1 MLRKFYH
8 TSEENDSRTRRGE
21 VLLDKIGFSQKAM
34 VLHLNNLVK
43 RGLIIKEK
51 MKSEELGWIKLTFA
65 STDTNT
71 STCKRLVNTFK
82 EIIIL
87 FWMVVIWNLKDMRE
101 L

>member
-1 MLRKFYH
+1 MI
-8 TSEENDSRTRRGE
+8 SARRGE
-21 VLLDKIGFSQKAM
+21 VLLDEIGFSQKAM

-43 RGLIIKEK
+43 RDLIVREK
-51 MKSEELGWIKLTFA
+51 MKSEELGWLKLTFV
-65 STDTNT
+65 STDSNT
-71 STCKRLVNTFK
+71 SACKRLVNTFK